1 MTRTLRTN
9 NRHADNAR
17 RLLRH
22 YLRTVATAAGV
33 RWDGD
38 MDAEVGDIVDSL
50 LLAMWDEIENE
61 ADYRTQETAGDGD
74 EAQPASMTDERT
86 AHYLDHLRSV
96 RR

>member
-61 ADYRTQETAGDGD
+61 ADYRTQETAGDTKQAKHD
-74 EAQPASMTDERT
+74 EYGYPVAQSAS
-86 AHYLDHLRSV
+86 
-96 RR
+96 

>member
-1 MTRTLRTN
+1 MTRTLRTD

-22 YLRTVATAAGV
+22 YLRTVAEAAGV

-38 MDAEVGDIVDSL
+38 MDAEVGDIVDEL

-61 ADYRTQETAGDGD
+61 RDYLTQA
-74 EAQPASMTDERT
+74 EAVDFIAQE
-86 AHYLDHLRSV
+86 
-96 RR
+96 